1 MHSFYQKKKDKP
13 VADAIIEE
21 ENKDL
26 KDQQM
31 DEKTKKELNDRIA
44 TTDPT
49 RTSLNG
55 SPTNIDA

>member
-1 MHSFYQKKKDKP
+1 
-13 VADAIIEE
+13 
-21 ENKDL
+21 
-26 KDQQM
+26 M

-44 TTDPT
+44 TTDQT